1 MTRSHILKVVLVGV
15 FYHIYN
21 FGINILTSK
30 FFNGLKL
37 DVKLSSSDFL
47 IYAIT
52 TIVSIEMVASIL
64 MVPTVGCY
72 ILENLNNQIR
82 LAIKN
87 EKPSEELLKLFST
100 VYLNVCEAFDCISD
114 FYAPILLLDFLI
126 ACYNNVFN
134 SYTIFVFL
142 KLGGSKLYYFSVL
155 TFCWAVVIIPLILWI
170 IKCSSDAQKQ
180 RMKTLSLIMQLAS
193 KQKSSRALKKSRI
206 LELLMS
212 HQVPKITCG
221 SLTLNWNFL
230 FSMIGWIFSFSII
243 VIQFSDV

>member
-1 MTRSHILKVVLVGV
+1 LSRSHILKVVLVGV

-21 FGINILTSK
+21 FGINILTLK

-37 DVKLSSSDFL
+37 NVKVSSSDFL
-47 IYAIT
+47 IFAIT
-52 TIVSIEMVASIL
+52 TLVSIEM

-72 ILENLNNQIR
+72 ILENLNDQIR

-87 EKPSEELLKLFST
+87 EKPSEELLRLVST

-114 FYAPILLLDFLI
+114 FYTPILLLDFLI

-142 KLGGSKLYYFSVL
+142 KLGGSKLLHFSVL
-155 TFCWAVVIIPLILWI
+155 TFCWAVLGIPLILWI

-180 RMKTLSLIMQLAS
+180 SMKTLSLIMQLAS
-193 KQKSSRALKKSRI
+193 KRKSSRALKSSRI